1 MPCVGLSENSLCE
14 HADKP
19 TNAIKS
25 IKMFFMAFK
34 FLVAPFFFFLKIF
47 YIELFCELQI
57 GFYLKMFILQTFS
70 KYYVKLFI
78 QTKIIDKFN

>member
-34 FLVAPFFFFLKIF
+34 FLVAPFFFF
-47 YIELFCELQI
+47 
-57 GFYLKMFILQTFS
+57 
-70 KYYVKLFI
+70 
-78 QTKIIDKFN
+78 